1 MNKTKK
7 VFMSM
12 YVNLYVYDFISKKI
26 GIPLTTIQSRRRRL
40 EKEFFEKK
48 EDFFHLEKFGWR
60 LVLRLLCF
68 N

>member
-12 YVNLYVYDFISKKI
+12 YVDLYVYDFISKKI

-40 EKEFFEKK
+40 EKEFFKRKK
-48 EDFFHLEKFGWR
+48 ISFT
-60 LVLRLLCF
+60 
-68 N
+68 